1 MSFSFEP
8 RYKTPCDEM
17 IKLRQRLDERGIEW
31 IDKSDTYTNSKIK
44 AIGID
49 LTIYRTHFFVF
60 DIWFSVI
67 YGHGTY
73 GNTQGLLE
81 CMSNAVDPSGEP
93 KGSMTAEEI
102 LSIVD
107 RVRKGD

>member
-1 MSFSFEP
+1 MMIRDKMRYFLEP

-17 IKLRQRLDERGIEW
+17 IKLRQGLDERGIKWRDE
-31 IDKSDTYTNSKIK
+31 SDRRYIP
-44 AIGID
+44 
-49 LTIYRTHFFVF
+49 IYRTKFEAADYF
-60 DIWFSVI
+60 FSVI
-67 YGHGTY
+67 WGHGTY
-73 GNTQGLLE
+73 GQYEGLLE
-81 CMSNAVDPSGEP
+81 CMSFAVDERGEP

>member
-17 IKLRQRLDERGIEW
+17 IKLRQGLDERGIKWRDE
-31 IDKSDTYTNSKIK
+31 SDRRYIP
-44 AIGID
+44 
-49 LTIYRTHFFVF
+49 IYRTKFEAADYF
-60 DIWFSVI
+60 FSVI
-67 YGHGTY
+67 WGHGTY
-73 GNTQGLLE
+73 GQYEGLLE
-81 CMSNAVDPSGEP
+81 CMSFAVDERGEP

>member
-1 MSFSFEP
+1 MRLLFEP

-17 IKLRQRLDERGIEW
+17 IKLRQGLDERGIKWRDE
-31 IDKSDTYTNSKIK
+31 SDRRYIP
-44 AIGID
+44 IF
-49 LTIYRTHFFVF
+49 RTKF
-60 DIWFSVI
+60 DAAGYFFSVI
-67 YGHGTY
+67 WGHGTY
-73 GNTQGLLE
+73 GQYEGLLE
-81 CMSNAVDPSGEP
+81 CMSFAVDESGEP